1 MNHLLG
7 ASLRSHVASFVEHVD
22 TLWIEI
28 VIKMHSYSR
37 KGELDPISWY
47 NSGEIP
53 EEHMR
58 WEIAL

>member
-7 ASLRSHVASFVEHVD
+7 TSLRSHVASFVEHVD

-28 VIKMHSYSR
+28 VTKMHSYSR
-37 KGELDPISWY
+37 KVELDPTSWW
-47 NSGEIP
+47 NSSEFP

-58 WEIAL
+58 WEIVL